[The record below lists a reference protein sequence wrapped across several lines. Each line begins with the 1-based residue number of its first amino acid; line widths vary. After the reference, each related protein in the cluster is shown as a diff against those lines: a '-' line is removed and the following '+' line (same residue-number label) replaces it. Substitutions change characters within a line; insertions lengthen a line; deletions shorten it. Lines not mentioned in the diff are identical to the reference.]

1 MFTTLHALS
10 QSATLMI
17 VIAAEG
23 DDLRVSVTPTQ
34 AGDKTK
40 AHKLQPLSL
49 VASPAELDEGFA
61 AAIASWQA
69 PKLSLQEQVEA
80 ANAAGTDT
88 NAASTTKPAPK
99 ETAAKRAGPGRP
111 RKAEAA
117 GPAGEN
123 PAGAGADH
131 QDGAAPTTGAAAGK
145 DAEGITPTPAGTDA
159 GAAAAPSTPPSADL
173 APRADHQDGTA
184 PPAGDADAK
193 EPEGITPPPVGN
205 PAITAAVDTVTLDL
219 F

>member
-1 MFTTLHALS
+1 MFTALHALA

-23 DDLRVSVTPTQ
+23 DDLRVSITPTQ

-49 VASPAELDEGFA
+49 VSSPAELDDGFA

-69 PKLSLQEQVEA
+69 PKLTLQQQVDA
-80 ANAAGTDT
+80 ANAASADAG
-88 NAASTTKPAPK
+88 AAPTSSKASSK
-99 ETAAKRAGPGRP
+99 EAGKRPGPGRP
-111 RKAEAA
+111 KKNEGAAPGGEGSTGAADKA
-117 GPAGEN
+117 GQQDNTPPAGN
-123 PAGAGADH
+123 DASAAAASATTTPGADH
-131 QDGAAPTTGAAAGK
+131 RDGAAPPAGVA
-145 DAEGITPTPAGTDA
+145 DAEEPEEIT
-159 GAAAAPSTPPSADL
+159 L
-173 APRADHQDGTA
+173 
-184 PPAGDADAK
+184 PPA
-193 EPEGITPPPVGN
+193 GN

>member
-23 DDLRVSVTPTQ
+23 DDLRVSITPTQ

-49 VASPAELDEGFA
+49 VASPAELDDGFA

-69 PKLSLQEQVEA
+69 PKLTLQQQVEA
-80 ANAAGTDT
+80 ANAASATAS
-88 NAASTTKPAPK
+88 AAPATSRASSK
-99 ETAAKRAGPGRP
+99 EAQKRAGPGRP
-111 RKAEAA
+111 KKI
-117 GPAGEN
+117 
-123 PAGAGADH
+123 
-131 QDGAAPTTGAAAGK
+131 DGAAPGAEGSTGATDKAGQQ
-145 DAEGITPTPAGTDA
+145 DNTPPAGNDA
-159 GAAAAPSTPPSADL
+159 GAATAASTGA
-173 APRADHQDGTA
+173 
-184 PPAGDADAK
+184 ADA
-193 EPEGITPPPVGN
+193 EQAEETTLPPTSN

>member
-1 MFTTLHALS
+1 MFTALHALA

-23 DDLRVSVTPTQ
+23 DDLRVSITPTQ

-49 VASPAELDEGFA
+49 VASPAELDDGFA

-69 PKLSLQEQVEA
+69 PKLSLQQQVEA
-80 ANAAGTDT
+80 ANAAGAEGG
-88 NAASTTKPAPK
+88 AAPTKSLASSK
-99 ETAAKRAGPGRP
+99 EAQKRAGPGRP
-111 RKAEAA
+111 KKNE
-117 GPAGEN
+117 
-123 PAGAGADH
+123 
-131 QDGAAPTTGAAAGK
+131 GAAPSGEGSAGTADK
-145 DAEGITPTPAGTDA
+145 AGQQDNTPPAGNDA
-159 GAAAAPSTPPSADL
+159 GAAAAPA
-173 APRADHQDGTA
+173 A
-184 PPAGDADAK
+184 PPAGDADAE
-193 EPEGITPPPVGN
+193 EPEEIVPAPAGN

>member
-23 DDLRVSVTPTQ
+23 DDLRVSITPTQ

-49 VASPAELDEGFA
+49 VASPADLDEGFA

-80 ANAAGTDT
+80 ATAASTDT

-111 RKAEAA
+111 RKTEAA
-117 GPAGEN
+117 GPAGEST
-123 PAGAGADH
+123 AGAGADH
-131 QDGAAPTTGAAAGK
+131 QDGAAPTTGAADAK
-145 DAEGITPTPAGTDA
+145 DAQGITPPAGNDA
-159 GAAAAPSTPPSADL
+159 GAAAGASMPPPATL
-173 APRADHQDGTA
+173 APGADHQDGAA
-184 PPAGDADAK
+184 PAAGAADTK
-193 EPEGITPPPVGN
+193 EPEEITPPPAGN

>member
-1 MFTTLHALS
+1 MFKALHALS

-23 DDLRVSVTPTQ
+23 DDLRVSITPTQ

-69 PKLSLQEQVEA
+69 PKLSLQQQVEA
-80 ANAAGTDT
+80 ANAVGA
-88 NAASTTKPAPK
+88 AASAAPATSRASSK
-99 ETAAKRAGPGRP
+99 EAQKRAGPGRP
-111 RKAEAA
+111 KKI
-117 GPAGEN
+117 
-123 PAGAGADH
+123 DS
-131 QDGAAPTTGAAAGK
+131 AAPSGEGLTGAADKA
-145 DAEGITPTPAGTDA
+145 DQQDNIPPAGNQA
-159 GAAAAPSTPPSADL
+159 SAAAAP
-173 APRADHQDGTA
+173 
-184 PPAGDADAK
+184 PAGAADAE
-193 EPEGITPPPVGN
+193 EPEEITPPAGN

>member
-23 DDLRVSVTPTQ
+23 DDLRVSITPTQ

-49 VASPAELDEGFA
+49 IASPAELDEGFA

-69 PKLSLQEQVEA
+69 PKLTLQQQVEV
-80 ANAAGTDT
+80 ANAGGAGAD
-88 NAASTTKPAPK
+88 AASTGNKPASK
-99 ETAAKRAGPGRP
+99 ETPARRTGPGRP
-111 RKAEAA
+111 RKTEAA
-117 GPAGEN
+117 GSTGEST
-123 PAGAGADH
+123 AGAGADH
-131 QDGAAPTTGAAAGK
+131 QDGAAPTTGAADAK
-145 DAEGITPTPAGTDA
+145 DA
-159 GAAAAPSTPPSADL
+159 
-173 APRADHQDGTA
+173 Q
-184 PPAGDADAK
+184 
-193 EPEGITPPPVGN
+193 GITPPPATLAPGTDHQDGAAPVAGAADTKKPEEITLPPSGN
-205 PAITAAVDTVTLDL
+205 AAITAAVDTVTLDL

>member
-1 MFTTLHALS
+1 MFTALHALA

-23 DDLRVSVTPTQ
+23 DDLRVSITPTL

-49 VASPAELDEGFA
+49 VASPAELDDGFA

-69 PKLSLQEQVEA
+69 PKLSLQQQVEA
-80 ANAAGTDT
+80 ANAAGADAS
-88 NAASTTKPAPK
+88 AAPATSRASSK
-99 ETAAKRAGPGRP
+99 EAQKRAGPGRP
-111 RKAEAA
+111 KKNEAA
-117 GPAGEN
+117 APGGEGSPGANDKAGQQDNTQPAGN
-123 PAGAGADH
+123 N
-131 QDGAAPTTGAAAGK
+131 
-145 DAEGITPTPAGTDA
+145 A
-159 GAAAAPSTPPSADL
+159 GAAA
-173 APRADHQDGTA
+173 A
-184 PPAGDADAK
+184 PPAGDADAE
-193 EPEGITPPPVGN
+193 EPEEVTLPPAGN

>member
-1 MFTTLHALS
+1 MFTALHALS

-23 DDLRVSVTPTQ
+23 DDLRVSITPTQ

-69 PKLSLQEQVEA
+69 PKLTLQQQVEA
-80 ANAAGTDT
+80 ANAAGTDGD
-88 NAASTTKPAPK
+88 AARSSEKAARQKEST
-99 ETAAKRAGPGRP
+99 KRAGPGRP
-111 RKAEAA
+111 KKNDSAASGGEAA
-117 GPAGEN
+117 SGAGADNAGQQENTPPAGSDT
-123 PAGAGADH
+123 GAAAAATTPSADLAPGADH
-131 QDGAAPTTGAAAGK
+131 QDGAAPAAG
-145 DAEGITPTPAGTDA
+145 A
-159 GAAAAPSTPPSADL
+159 
-173 APRADHQDGTA
+173 
-184 PPAGDADAK
+184 ADAK
-193 EPEGITPPPVGN
+193 EPEEITPPPVGN
-205 PAITAAVDTVTLDL
+205 PAITAAVGTVTLDL

>member
-1 MFTTLHALS
+1 MFTALHALA

-23 DDLRVSVTPTQ
+23 DDLRVSITPTQ

-49 VASPAELDEGFA
+49 VASPAELDDGFA

-69 PKLSLQEQVEA
+69 PKLSLQQQVEA
-80 ANAAGTDT
+80 ANAAGAEGG
-88 NAASTTKPAPK
+88 AATSSKAAPK
-99 ETAAKRAGPGRP
+99 ESAKRPGPGRP
-111 RKAEAA
+111 KKNEGAA
-117 GPAGEN
+117 PGGEGS
-123 PAGAGADH
+123 AGAGDK
-131 QDGAAPTTGAAAGK
+131 AGQQ
-145 DAEGITPTPAGTDA
+145 ENTPPAGNDA
-159 GAAAAPSTPPSADL
+159 GAAAAPA
-173 APRADHQDGTA
+173 A
-184 PPAGDADAK
+184 PPAGGADAE
-193 EPEGITPPPVGN
+193 EPEEITLPPTGN

>member
-1 MFTTLHALS
+1 MFTALHALA

-23 DDLRVSVTPTQ
+23 DDLRVSITPTQ

-49 VASPAELDEGFA
+49 VASPAELDDGFA

-69 PKLSLQEQVEA
+69 PKLTLQQQVEA
-80 ANAAGTDT
+80 ANAAG
-88 NAASTTKPAPK
+88 AEGSVPASSKAAPK
-99 ETAAKRAGPGRP
+99 ESPARRAGPGRP
-111 RKAEAA
+111 KKNDSAA
-117 GPAGEN
+117 PGGEG
-123 PAGAGADH
+123 AAGADNGG
-131 QDGAAPTTGAAAGK
+131 QQETTPPGGS
-145 DAEGITPTPAGTDA
+145 DAVAT
-159 GAAAAPSTPPSADL
+159 APSTPPT
-173 APRADHQDGTA
+173 DG
-184 PPAGDADAK
+184 ADAK
-193 EPEGITPPPVGN
+193 EPEEIVLPPAGN